1 MALDRETVAQ
11 VAQLARLR
19 LDETESAAVTDRL
32 NEILGMVDELQQA
45 EVADVEP
52 MAHPLELAQPLR
64 ADEVTESD
72 RRDDVMGLA
81 PAEEGGC
88 YLVPRVVE

>member
-19 LDETESAAVTDRL
+19 LDETESAAITDRL

-45 EVADVEP
+45 EVTDVEP
-52 MAHPLELAQPLR
+52 MAHPLELTQPLR
-64 ADEVTESD
+64 ADEVTEID
-72 RRDDVMGLA
+72 HRNEVMALA